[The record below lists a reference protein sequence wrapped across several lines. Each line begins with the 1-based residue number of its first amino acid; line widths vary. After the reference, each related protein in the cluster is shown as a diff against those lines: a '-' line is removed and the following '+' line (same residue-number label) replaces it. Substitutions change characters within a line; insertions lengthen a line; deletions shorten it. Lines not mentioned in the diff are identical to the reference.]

1 MPLFECVE
9 QNYQVDNEHEGCM
22 YNITSLLAL
31 VGAARGPGKSN
42 CLE

>member
-9 QNYQVDNEHEGCM
+9 QNYQVDNEHEGYM
-22 YNITSLLAL
+22 YNKSLLAL
-31 VGAARGPGKSN
+31 VGAARGPDKSN